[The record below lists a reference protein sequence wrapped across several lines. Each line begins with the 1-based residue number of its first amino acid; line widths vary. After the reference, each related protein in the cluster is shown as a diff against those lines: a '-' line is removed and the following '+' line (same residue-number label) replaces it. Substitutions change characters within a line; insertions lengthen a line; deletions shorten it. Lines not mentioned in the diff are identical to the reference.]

1 MARER
6 PANEQ
11 MAARTRMVRE
21 CSANEQM
28 AVMPVRRYAIQQW
41 LRYLIRSFGFA
52 FAGIGQ
58 MIRTERN
65 AQIHFL
71 AAVLVVIGGVLFRVS
86 LQEWIALVLSMTL
99 VLAFEAINSALEAL
113 VDLANPHFHPLAKR
127 CKDISAGAVLIAA
140 IGAAI
145 VGALVFVPKLLAL
158 W

>member
-6 PANEQ
+6 SANEQ
-11 MAARTRMVRE
+11 VAARTRLVRE
-21 CSANEQM
+21 RSASEQR
-28 AVMPVRRYAIQQW
+28 AATSSRWYAIQQW

-58 MIRTERN
+58 MVRTERN

-86 LQEWIALVLSMTL
+86 LLEWIALVLSMTL

-113 VDLANPHFHPLAKR
+113 VDLASPHLHPLAKR
-127 CKDISAGAVLIAA
+127 CKDIGAGAVLIAA

-145 VGALVFVPKLLAL
+145 VGGLVFIPKLLAL